1 MVITQSLRN
10 WSPPIS
16 RMIGRSAK
24 DKNPGWNWALSSI
37 YEKEDLTK
45 AEAYKISCMCHTAV
59 PGIAGAKLS
68 WRCDVQQ

>member
-24 DKNPGWNWALSSI
+24 GRNPGWNWALSSI
-37 YEKEDLTK
+37 YKREDLTE
-45 AEAYKISCMCHTAV
+45 AEAYNISCICHTAV
-59 PGIAGAKLS
+59 PGIAGAKLPWGS
-68 WRCDVQQ
+68 DVQQ